1 MNREIELN
9 GDRKVGSIFLNKS
22 FMLLF
27 LGKLVSQLGDVI
39 YNMAIGWYIL
49 TITQSAV
56 QMSFY
61 MAFGTIIYV
70 VMSPFG
76 GVIADRY
83 NRKNLMVWM
92 DIIRGISVAII
103 GILMF
108 FKIESILLLYLSSFI
123 LSICGAIFVPASN
136 SLVPSIV
143 EEEHLTKANSLT
155 SSVNSLSNIFGLVAG
170 GALYALL
177 GIKFIFIFNAVSYIL
192 SGISEMFIEYK
203 NKINIDKREEKHF
216 IRELLDTFKYI
227 KNQRPVFIV
236 MMAAT
241 LINFILVPVFAVYL
255 PYIFNQIAKTSAL
268 EYSYVGAAESVGF
281 LLGAAIISSIP
292 QRDKINGYLKIGMI
306 VYCLLI
312 FVAYLVVNSFIKG
325 YIVSKV
331 LVTIFVITALLLGV
345 FSSIMNIP
353 FGVFIQRRIPNELLG
368 RVSAMLNTLSMAAM
382 PLGMLFGGALADII
396 PMNLL
401 LLATSIVLAGLTIS
415 LFFIKEVNSI

>member
-1 MNREIELN
+1 
-9 GDRKVGSIFLNKS
+9 
-22 FMLLF
+22 
-27 LGKLVSQLGDVI
+27 
-39 YNMAIGWYIL
+39 
-49 TITQSAV
+49 
-56 QMSFY
+56 
-61 MAFGTIIYV
+61 
-70 VMSPFG
+70 
-76 GVIADRY
+76 
-83 NRKNLMVWM
+83 
-92 DIIRGISVAII
+92 
-103 GILMF
+103 
-108 FKIESILLLYLSSFI
+108 
-123 LSICGAIFVPASN
+123 
-136 SLVPSIV
+136 
-143 EEEHLTKANSLT
+143 
-155 SSVNSLSNIFGLVAG
+155 
-170 GALYALL
+170 
-177 GIKFIFIFNAVSYIL
+177 
-192 SGISEMFIEYK
+192 
-203 NKINIDKREEKHF
+203 
-216 IRELLDTFKYI
+216 
-227 KNQRPVFIV
+227 

>member
-1 MNREIELN
+1 
-9 GDRKVGSIFLNKS
+9 
-22 FMLLF
+22 
-27 LGKLVSQLGDVI
+27 
-39 YNMAIGWYIL
+39 
-49 TITQSAV
+49 
-56 QMSFY
+56 
-61 MAFGTIIYV
+61 
-70 VMSPFG
+70 
-76 GVIADRY
+76 
-83 NRKNLMVWM
+83 
-92 DIIRGISVAII
+92 
-103 GILMF
+103 
-108 FKIESILLLYLSSFI
+108 
-123 LSICGAIFVPASN
+123 
-136 SLVPSIV
+136 
-143 EEEHLTKANSLT
+143 
-155 SSVNSLSNIFGLVAG
+155 
-170 GALYALL
+170 
-177 GIKFIFIFNAVSYIL
+177 
-192 SGISEMFIEYK
+192 MFIEYK
-203 NKINIDKREEKHF
+203 NKINIDRGEEKHF

-268 EYSYVGAAESVGF
+268 EYSYVGATESVGF

-325 YIVSKV
+325 YIVAKV
-331 LVTIFVITALLLGV
+331 LVTIFVITALMLGV

-353 FGVFIQRRIPNELLG
+353 FGVFIQRKIPNELLG

-401 LLATSIVLAGLTIS
+401 LLATSIVLAGLTVS